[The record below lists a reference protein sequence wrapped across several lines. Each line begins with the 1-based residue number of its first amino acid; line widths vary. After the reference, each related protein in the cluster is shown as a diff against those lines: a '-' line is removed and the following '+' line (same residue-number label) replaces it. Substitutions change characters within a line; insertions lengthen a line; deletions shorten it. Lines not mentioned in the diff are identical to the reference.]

1 MRFCLRNIKKNLIP
15 KSKVKNSYLKF
26 SSTNLKF
33 NISNPTISISM
44 QSDQIN
50 ALSNSLVIPTNSRLQ
65 VLTVRGQALSMVWAS
80 SSVDDMRGPKS
91 RKDEVFEDYLRQNLT
106 EEEKNMSNHSSSTS
120 SLILNPADFDLDHRQ
135 EIKIT
140 SNHHRVLSSN
150 LLADEK
156 NSFNYSILNLSDL
169 LWYMEKEEVAF
180 NVFDNLEFNLNTNFI
195 KDEIFYKLFDI
206 LFESKTIVE
215 EFTQH
220 VLENRNDI
228 IRELLYEQALYRCPK
243 CYLYAIFLE
252 VPRKYFLTKESLIK
266 LSDLSL
272 LELEKRKKKIDI
284 ETLQTKIILLNFFLI
299 FDEKIKFKEI
309 FLELHMKAILL
320 EFDTGVKDLNL
331 SLNDKRSRRLIWSN
345 LLFYSIFYSIYW
357 NENFISEEDHLEM
370 LNEEEWLKL
379 GLPFSTMFN
388 SMGHSAFFGYVSLG
402 YNFKVLFL

>member
-80 SSVDDMRGPKS
+80 SSVDDMRGPKP

-120 SLILNPADFDLDHRQ
+120 SLILNPADFDLDQRQ

-150 LLADEK
+150 SLADEK
-156 NSFNYSILNLSDL
+156 NSFNYSNLNLSDL

-206 LFESKTIVE
+206 LFESKTIVTFIPLFPSSEVE

-220 VLENRNDI
+220 VLESRNDI

-284 ETLQTKIILLNFFLI
+284 ETLQTKIILNCISLTYYVTFSYV
-299 FDEKIKFKEI
+299 
-309 FLELHMKAILL
+309 KAILL

-379 GLPFSTMFN
+379 GRFC
-388 SMGHSAFFGYVSLG
+388 VSRR
-402 YNFKVLFL
+402 